1 MTGKYILVTG
11 ATGYVGT
18 VLFRALQEA
27 GYAAHSLKVRLVP
40 GELAM
45 ACGGTYLII
54 HCAAEL
60 RDRTKMYQTNVI
72 GTKSLAAAAV
82 LAGVK
87 HFLYV
92 STASTRDT
100 EYVRTKRKGEQ
111 IVAAYSEQMSVQ
123 VIRLPTLY
131 GGRRGPKWLQAVKL
145 WLQGRPINLQSRQE
159 AVRDI
164 VQAVEQ
170 WH

>member
-1 MTGKYILVTG
+1 M
-11 ATGYVGT
+11 
-18 VLFRALQEA
+18 
-27 GYAAHSLKVRLVP
+27 
-40 GELAM
+40 
-45 ACGGTYLII
+45 
-54 HCAAEL
+54 
-60 RDRTKMYQTNVI
+60 
-72 GTKSLAAAAV
+72 

-87 HFLYV
+87 NFLYV

-111 IVAAYSEQMSVQ
+111 IVASYSEQMKVQ

-164 VQAVEQ
+164 VHAVEQ